1 MTKSPFDL
9 FMETTNASLIER
21 HDVPARPERF
31 RAVPD
36 EYASEPLKS
45 WLKQMAGGSEQ
56 LRLHQSLAL
65 EEHAKGHNVV
75 IATGTSSGK
84 SLVFQAPIVRM
95 LLEGRG
101 RALLLFPQKGLGSNQ
116 EKRIREAIALAGLD
130 PELVGVINGDIP
142 MSERERVLE
151 HARVVLA
158 TPDTVHSW
166 MMRQSVSPLVQ
177 RFLAELRLL
186 VIDEAHVLEGV
197 FGTNAAYLVQA
208 APCCAASGSC
218 RQRPRR
224 AAGHRGDGDHHRARG
239 PP

>member
-1 MTKSPFDL
+1 
-9 FMETTNASLIER
+9 METTNASLIER
-21 HDVPARPERF
+21 HDVPARPERL

-101 RALLLFPQKGLGSNQ
+101 RALLLFPGGWPATRREQRKGM
-116 EKRIREAIALAGLD
+116 RE
-130 PELVGVINGDIP
+130 
-142 MSERERVLE
+142 
-151 HARVVLA
+151 
-158 TPDTVHSW
+158 
-166 MMRQSVSPLVQ
+166 
-177 RFLAELRLL
+177 
-186 VIDEAHVLEGV
+186 
-197 FGTNAAYLVQA
+197 Y
-208 APCCAASGSC
+208 
-218 RQRPRR
+218 
-224 AAGHRGDGDHHRARG
+224 RARSG
-239 PP
+239 ACRRDQRRHPDVRARARA